1 MDEALCAALFMCS
14 ALVASRPGG
23 AADGGRARPAAMG
36 AKNDLVI
43 WLRLVPTQQHIYE
56 ARARS
61 PANPAP
67 RKHRAGVT
75 RLPTL

>member
-1 MDEALCAALFMCS
+1 MCGALA
-14 ALVASRPGG
+14 ASRPGG
-23 AADGGRARPAAMG
+23 AADGGRAQPAAMG

-61 PANPAP
+61 PADPAP
-67 RKHRAGVT
+67 QK
-75 RLPTL
+75 P